1 MLAFY
6 MMCGLPG
13 SGKSTKAKEIAE
25 KSGALIFSS
34 DALRK
39 EKYGNEA
46 IQGNPNKI
54 FNELVSYIRIALHSG
69 RDVILDATN
78 ISYKKRMS
86 FLSRVSNGMK
96 VPFRRVCV
104 LMATPYEMC
113 CARNA
118 SRERVVPEEVM
129 KRMYHSFFIPSY
141 FEGWDDIEVIYPEEK
156 EEEEVDRLADKY
168 LVDIVSFSQDNP
180 NHSLTLDE
188 HLLKAR
194 KYIDEKYSDS
204 PILTLRQ
211 HIIRYAATYHDIGK
225 PATKFFKPN
234 DSVAHYYNHE
244 NVSAYM
250 SLFIFRAA
258 SAKTIISIAS
268 LICYHMIPYALE
280 HSKEETKERYKKMF
294 GEEFYHDLMILH
306 EADVAAH

>member
-1 MLAFY
+1 MPTFY

-13 SGKSTKAKEIAE
+13 SGKSTQVKKIAKRLNA
-25 KSGALIFSS
+25 SIFNS
-34 DALRK
+34 DAIRK
-39 EKYGNEA
+39 EKYGDEA

-54 FNELVSYIRIALHSG
+54 FSELISYIKIGLYAG

-86 FLSRVSNGMK
+86 FLRNFSNMK
-96 VPFRRVCV
+96 RPVRKVCV

-113 CARNA
+113 CSRNS

-129 KRMYHSFFIPSY
+129 KRMYHSFFVPSY
-141 FEGWDDIEVIYPEEK
+141 FEGWDEIQIIYPEDNDTV
-156 EEEEVDRLADKY
+156 EELTNSYLAN
-168 LVDIVSFSQDNP
+168 VVEFPQDNP
-180 NHSLTLDE
+180 NHSLSLDE
-188 HLLKAR
+188 HLQKAR
-194 KYIDEKYSDS
+194 KYIIDNFFENNIFSKHRH
-204 PILTLRQ
+204 ILCC
-211 HIIRYAATYHDIGK
+211 AATYHDIGK

-244 NVSAYM
+244 NVGAYM
-250 SLFIFRAA
+250 SLFLFRA
-258 SAKTIISIAS
+258 SSIETIIYIAS

-280 HSKEETKERYKKMF
+280 HSKEETKGRYKKMF

>member
-1 MLAFY
+1 MPTFY

-25 KSGALIFSS
+25 KNGALIFSS

-78 ISYKKRMS
+78 ISYKKRIS

-96 VPFRRVCV
+96 VPFRKVCV

-113 CARNA
+113 CSRNS

-129 KRMYHSFFIPSY
+129 KCMYHSFFVPSY
-141 FEGWDDIEVIYPEEK
+141 FEGWDEIQIIYPEDNDTVEK
-156 EEEEVDRLADKY
+156 LTDSYLAN
-168 LVDIVSFSQDNP
+168 VVEFPQDNP
-180 NHSLTLDE
+180 NHSLSLYE
-188 HLLKAR
+188 HLQKAR
-194 KYIDEKYSDS
+194 KYIIDNFFENNSFSKHRQ
-204 PILTLRQ
+204 ILR
-211 HIIRYAATYHDIGK
+211 IAATYHDIGK

-244 NVSAYM
+244 NVGAYM
-250 SLFIFRAA
+250 SLFIFRA
-258 SAKTIISIAS
+258 SSVETIISIAS

-306 EADVAAH
+306 EADMAAH

>member
-1 MLAFY
+1 MPTFY

-13 SGKSTKAKEIAE
+13 SGKSTQAKKMAE
-25 KSGALIFSS
+25 KLNAYIFSS
-34 DALRK
+34 DAIRK
-39 EKYGNEA
+39 EKYGDEA

-54 FNELVSYIRIALHSG
+54 FSELISYIKIGLYAG

-86 FLSRVSNGMK
+86 FLRNLSNMK
-96 VPFRRVCV
+96 RSVRKVCV

-118 SRERVVPEEVM
+118 SRERVVPEEVI
-129 KRMYHSFFIPSY
+129 KRMYHSFFIPAY

-156 EEEEVDRLADKY
+156 EEEEVDMLADKY
-168 LVDIVSFSQDNP
+168 LVDIVGFSQDNL

-204 PILTLRQ
+204 PILTLHQ

-268 LICYHMIPYALE
+268 LICYHMTPYVLE

-306 EADVAAH
+306 EADVAAY